1 MLDYALPYAPI
12 LFIVCGYGIVKLG
25 GRFWRSGPRSSLLL
39 WCARMKCLSVVDTE
53 STNSE
58 TGQSKN
64 VTHCLL
70 WPELQGCDQRC
81 IK

>member
-1 MLDYALPYAPI
+1 MLLYTLI
-12 LFIVCGYGIVKLG
+12 LFVIGSYGVVKVCGWF
-25 GRFWRSGPRSSLLL
+25 RRSAPHSSLL
-39 WCARMKCLSVVDTE
+39 WCARMKCLAVVDTE
-53 STNSE
+53 VTLSE
-58 TGQSKN
+58 TDQSEK

>member
-1 MLDYALPYAPI
+1 MLDYSLPYALI
-12 LFIVCGYGIVKLG
+12 LFIACGYGVVKLG
-25 GRFWRSGPRSSLLL
+25 GWFRRSGPRVSLL

-53 STNSE
+53 VITAE
-58 TGQSKN
+58 TGQSEK

-70 WPELQGCDQRC
+70 WPELRGCDQRC

>member
-1 MLDYALPYAPI
+1 MLDYGLLYTVI
-12 LFIVCGYGIVKLG
+12 LFVIGGYGVVRLG
-25 GRFWRSGPRSSLLL
+25 GWFRRSDPHAALL

-53 STNSE
+53 VITSE
-58 TGQSKN
+58 TGQSEK

-70 WPELQGCDQRC
+70 WPELHGCDQRC